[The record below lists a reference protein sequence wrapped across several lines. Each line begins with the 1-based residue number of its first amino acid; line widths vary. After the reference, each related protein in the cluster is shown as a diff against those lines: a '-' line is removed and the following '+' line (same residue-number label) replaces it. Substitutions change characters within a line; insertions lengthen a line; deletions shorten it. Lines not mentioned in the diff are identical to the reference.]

1 MTTLHN
7 RFAPGTVLAMSNSDP
22 VDPADAN
29 DLFERVNKGVVALR
43 DRVTALE
50 KRQDVVTRDEIDRI
64 SSDVS
69 AAQAQLD
76 AINAQMKLAP
86 ATGLPRSS
94 TEHREMLRKV
104 MSCAISIDSV
114 KAAATTYI
122 GPDGGFLVPNEID
135 LTVGRFLNTT
145 SAMRRLSTVVAVG
158 TNAYY
163 KYEVVEGAAARWS
176 AENGPGGETNTP
188 KMVEIVI
195 RTGKME
201 AEPVSTVELLQDSA
215 VDIEAW
221 LTSELGM
228 AFAELEGDALVNGDG
243 IEKPRGLMTYPT
255 AANSSNPPWGTFG
268 HINTGVS
275 GAFPAAPASG
285 DPLVDLFY
293 ALKEGYR
300 ANATWLANDATMAAI
315 RKLKT
320 TDGNFLWQPGL
331 APGEPPTI
339 LGRPTATDNF
349 MPAIA
354 ANSLSIAFGDFARTY
369 TVVDRLGIQILP
381 NPYRRAG
388 VVFMMAYRRV
398 GGNVTKFESMKFLR
412 FGS

>member
-1 MTTLHN
+1 MTNTI
-7 RFAPGTVLAMSNSDP
+7 LAMSNSDP

-29 DLFERVNKGVVALR
+29 DLFEKVNKGVVALR
-43 DRVTALE
+43 DRITALE
-50 KRQDVVTRDEIDRI
+50 KRQDVVTREEIDRI
-64 SSDVS
+64 NAEVGS
-69 AAQAQLD
+69 AQVRLD
-76 AINAQMKLAP
+76 ALNAQMTLAAAP
-86 ATGLPRSS
+86 ASSHRSNP
-94 TEHREMLRKV
+94 EHSQMLRKV
-104 MSCAISIDSV
+104 MSGAISIDSV

-145 SAMRRLSTVVAVG
+145 SAMRRLSSVVAVG

-354 ANSLSIAFGDFARTY
+354 ANSLSVAFGDFARTY
-369 TVVDRLGIQILP
+369 KVVDRLGIQILP